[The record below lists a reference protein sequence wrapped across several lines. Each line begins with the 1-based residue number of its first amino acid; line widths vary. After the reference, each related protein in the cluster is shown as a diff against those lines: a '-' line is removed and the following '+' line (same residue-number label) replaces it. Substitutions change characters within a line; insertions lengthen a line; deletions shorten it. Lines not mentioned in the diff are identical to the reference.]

1 MTAQRPPLDLDAVRD
16 GLEAAVGAAADAI
29 NEVLKQETL
38 RVAHKPGEGPVTEA
52 DHAADDVLHDRLMPL
67 IAGAQWL
74 SEESRQATPLI
85 PGEPTWVVDP
95 LDGTR
100 EFLRGLPE
108 FAVSVGLFIAD
119 RLVLGALAM
128 PVQGEVLSGLLD
140 GERREVRRDGVQF
153 SQLAQDGAVNTVVV
167 SRFDYEHRRLHHQ
180 IPYAA
185 YPCGSAAVKLA
196 HAATGEADV
205 YFSSGPRSVWDVAG
219 GAAVLEAAGGAVLT
233 FDGEPL
239 QLSPQQIGVP
249 AYVAGARESCL
260 TLLRALGAEV

>member
-1 MTAQRPPLDLDAVRD
+1 MTGQTPLDLAAVRD
-16 GLEAAVGAAADAI
+16 GLEAAVSAAADAI
-29 NEVLKQETL
+29 NEVLTQATV
-38 RVAHKPGEGPVTEA
+38 RVAYKRGEGPVTEA

-67 IAGAQWL
+67 IDGAHWL
-74 SEESRQATPLI
+74 SEESRQQAPLVR
-85 PGEPTWVVDP
+85 GEPTWVVDP

-108 FAVSVGLFIAD
+108 FGVSVGLFVDD

-128 PVQGEVLSGLLD
+128 PVQGEVMSGLID
-140 GERREVRRDGVQF
+140 GDRREVRRDGEQL
-153 SQLAQDGAVNTVVV
+153 SQLPQGGEVQTVVV
-167 SRFDYEHRRLHHQ
+167 SRFDYEHRRLHYQ
-180 IPYAA
+180 IPYEV

-196 HAATGEADV
+196 HAADGEADV

-219 GAAVLEAAGGAVLT
+219 GAAVLEAAGGIVLK

-239 QLSPQQIGVP
+239 ELSPLQIRVP
-249 AYVAGARESCL
+249 PYVAGARESCL